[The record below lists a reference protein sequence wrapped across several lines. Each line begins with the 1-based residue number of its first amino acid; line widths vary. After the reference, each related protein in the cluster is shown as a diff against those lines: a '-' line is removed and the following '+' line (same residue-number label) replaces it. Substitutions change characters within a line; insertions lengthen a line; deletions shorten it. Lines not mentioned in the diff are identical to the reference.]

1 MELNALM
8 YPGLHDFEGAVKL
21 FQKDLG
27 DEPTGILT
35 VWQIHNLQ
43 KRAEMQKLGQLI
55 FPDHRGMKETPAQTW
70 GPAKWNKV
78 RRGLVELLKSPE
90 VGLHSA
96 SAVAER
102 LGVAPSTLKKHCPEE
117 YAALKKARAA
127 RLAGE
132 RKRGFA
138 EKEAALHAA
147 FEECLRKGLHP
158 SKDLVFEGAGLS
170 PALYMNLRYR
180 QLFREIRRSGGLI

>member
-1 MELNALM
+1 
-8 YPGLHDFEGAVKL
+8 
-21 FQKDLG
+21 
-27 DEPTGILT
+27 
-35 VWQIHNLQ
+35 
-43 KRAEMQKLGQLI
+43 MQKLGQLI

-158 SKDLVFEGAGLS
+158 SKNLVFEGAGLS